1 MAMLPI
7 SRSIR
12 FFLLAGSMLLP
23 PVPALAAD
31 QTQLIKDLQRQID
44 ELKAEVRAMR
54 AAAPAAVPAGQPV
67 ATGTASPPAAAAQ
80 LAAAA
85 PAPVPATPVPASA
98 HHAEGQKRPKEWY
111 ERLQLRGYVQVRQNE
126 QIAGAKDAPPGVSRL
141 RSVHDAGFGD
151 AGNFELR
158 RARLV
163 VQGDVSRLM
172 SVYVQAELAA
182 AVNAQSNGER
192 REHFLQMRDAYADFH
207 FADRQATLRVGQS
220 KVPFGWENLQSSSN
234 RIAIDRADAANSA
247 VPGERDLGA
256 VLYYTPSRVQ
266 AIWDRLAADRQ
277 KLFGNYGALGFGVFN
292 GQGINRAE
300 KNDGLMKVAMV
311 SWPFRLDRLGTPFA
325 GQVLEIGAQGM
336 LNTVQPELRS
346 GGVSPVAIDERR
358 VNLHAVL
365 YPNPIG
371 FQTEWTW
378 GRGPEWNRA
387 TQAITEAP
395 LNGGYVQVMA
405 RIAYSSKGLLMPYAR
420 WQTYD
425 GGWKAATNAP
435 RVSTREIELGVEW
448 QPAKEVELTV
458 AYVRSR
464 RSEAD
469 ERRSG
474 IAEGQLIRTQLQFN
488 Y

>member
-1 MAMLPI
+1 
-7 SRSIR
+7 
-12 FFLLAGSMLLP
+12 
-23 PVPALAAD
+23 
-31 QTQLIKDLQRQID
+31 
-44 ELKAEVRAMR
+44 
-54 AAAPAAVPAGQPV
+54 
-67 ATGTASPPAAAAQ
+67 
-80 LAAAA
+80 
-85 PAPVPATPVPASA
+85 
-98 HHAEGQKRPKEWY
+98 
-111 ERLQLRGYVQVRQNE
+111 
-126 QIAGAKDAPPGVSRL
+126 
-141 RSVHDAGFGD
+141 
-151 AGNFELR
+151 
-158 RARLV
+158 
-163 VQGDVSRLM
+163 M

-387 TQAITEAP
+387 AQAITEAP